1 MRVLGREGADAWTL
15 GVLYVAVVHSVLLH
29 GSDMWVP
36 YPCIG
41 RTLGRFHHRVA
52 RRLMGWQPRR

>member
-1 MRVLGREGADAWTL
+1 MRVFGREGADARTL

-52 RRLMGWQPRR
+52 RRLMG